1 MHQFQFSI
9 VVPAYNEAGNIEALL
24 RNLGS
29 SFPECE
35 VIVVDDGSSDDT
47 FAIASRFFPQT
58 TFRHNKNRGQGATLK
73 TGIRNASGEFVVLVD
88 GDGQHPAEAVRAVIE
103 RVQAD
108 PTLDV
113 VLTRR
118 DNVYSSG
125 HLRSLGKVVINFVV
139 KKLTGEDVRDANCG
153 LRAFRRAKILP
164 FFFQLPD
171 AFSFSTTS
179 TVLAYMENFSL
190 TWIDISMRL
199 RENGTSQLR
208 MSHGINTIV
217 LVFRLIV
224 LFNPLKFFLPL
235 TGYAFLLGVLAIML
249 SFFTSNSLG
258 KNYIFFFLFGS
269 LSFILG
275 LLSEQLSNIR
285 KELVFIKNDR

>member
-1 MHQFQFSI
+1 MHQYQFSI
-9 VVPAYNEAGNIEALL
+9 VVPAYNEAGNIESLL
-24 RNLGS
+24 QKLGS
-29 SFPECE
+29 SLPECE
-35 VIVVDDGSSDDT
+35 VIVVDDGSSDAT
-47 FAIASRFFPQT
+47 FAIASRIFPDT

-73 TGIRNASGEFVVLVD
+73 TGIRKASGEFVVLVD
-88 GDGQHPAEAVRAVIE
+88 GDGQHPVEAVQAVIE

-108 PTLDV
+108 PTLDA

-118 DNVYSSG
+118 DNIYSSG
-125 HLRSLGKVVINFVV
+125 HLRSLGKLVINFVAH
-139 KKLTGEDVRDANCG
+139 KLTGEDIRDANCG
-153 LRAFRRAKILP
+153 LRAFRRAKIIP

-179 TVLAYMENFSL
+179 TVLAYMEDFRL
-190 TWIDISMRL
+190 AWIDISMRL
-199 RENGTSQLR
+199 REKGTSQVR

-235 TGYAFLLGVLAIML
+235 TGYAFLLGVFASML

>member
-1 MHQFQFSI
+1 MHRLQFSI
-9 VVPAYNEAGNIEALL
+9 VVPAYNEAGNIESLL
-24 RNLGS
+24 RKLGS
-29 SFPECE
+29 SLPECE
-35 VIVVDDGSSDDT
+35 VVVVDDGSSDDT

-58 TFRHNKNRGQGATLK
+58 AFRHNKNRGQGAALK
-73 TGIRNASGEFVVLVD
+73 TGIRRASGEFVVLVD
-88 GDGQHPAEAVRAVIE
+88 GDGQHPVEAVRAVIE
-103 RVQAD
+103 RIQAD
-108 PTLDV
+108 PTLDA

-118 DNVYSSG
+118 DNIYSSG
-125 HLRSLGKVVINFVV
+125 PLRSLGKMAINFVAH
-139 KKLTGEDVRDANCG
+139 KLTGEDIRDANCG
-153 LRAFRRAKILP
+153 LRAFRRAKIIP

-179 TVLAYMENFSL
+179 TVLAYMEDFRL
-190 TWIDISMRL
+190 TWIDISMRQ
-199 RENGTSQLR
+199 RENGTSQVR

-235 TGYAFLLGVLAIML
+235 TGYAFLLGVLAIVL